1 MNGRMTS
8 FYPEGCGV
16 GYIYKG
22 STNTDADMAQKS
34 DDQMT
39 VISSINLFPYYL
51 LFSIL
56 RVCLSIKCL
65 WMGIMFLYIYIYKL
79 TFQCNTM
86 HQFPELALSSLDNRC
101 IHTLFSSRAFNDTSS
116 NTINT
121 SM

>member
-65 WMGIMFLYIYIYKL
+65 WMGIMFLYIYINL
-79 TFQCNTM
+79 LFNVIQCIN
-86 HQFPELALSSLDNRC
+86 FLSLPC
-101 IHTLFSSRAFNDTSS
+101 HHW
-116 NTINT
+116 TIDVFIRYFRHVLST
-121 SM
+121 TRPVTQ